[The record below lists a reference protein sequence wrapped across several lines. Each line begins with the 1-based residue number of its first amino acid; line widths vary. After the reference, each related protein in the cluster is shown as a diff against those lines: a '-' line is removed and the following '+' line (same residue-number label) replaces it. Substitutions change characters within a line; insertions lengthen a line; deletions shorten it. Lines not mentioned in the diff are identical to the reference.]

1 MSYIHVQA
9 QRLFA
14 GCDLLLRKLFKR
26 AAATLTTTATLTTIA
41 TLTTT
46 ATTTRTPSTTAT
58 AVTKAATT
66 IFATAAEAAKN
77 HFLDYVVDDVFA
89 ILT

>member
-26 AAATLTTTATLTTIA
+26 AAA

>member
-1 MSYIHVQA
+1 MSYVHVQA

-26 AAATLTTTATLTTIA
+26 ATA

-46 ATTTRTPSTTAT
+46 ATTTRTTATRTTAT

-66 IFATAAEAAKN
+66 IFAAAAEAAKN
-77 HFLDYVVDDVFA
+77 HFLDSVVDDVFA
-89 ILT
+89 FLT

>member
-26 AAATLTTTATLTTIA
+26 ATA

-58 AVTKAATT
+58 AVTKAVTT
-66 IFATAAEAAKN
+66 TFATAAEAAKN

>member
-26 AAATLTTTATLTTIA
+26 ATA

-46 ATTTRTPSTTAT
+46 ATTTTTASTTAT
-58 AVTKAATT
+58 AVTKAVTT

>member
-26 AAATLTTTATLTTIA
+26 ATA

-77 HFLDYVVDDVFA
+77 HFLDFVVDDVFA
-89 ILT
+89 FLT

>member
-26 AAATLTTTATLTTIA
+26 ATA

-46 ATTTRTPSTTAT
+46 ATTTRTPSTTATTTT

-77 HFLDYVVDDVFA
+77 HFLDCVVDDVFA
-89 ILT
+89 FLT